1 MGGGRKGRWV
11 LFKVFSIYPPPPT
24 PSPNPFTFPEKKA
37 NMKKWKRGRG
47 KKDTKTNG

>member
-1 MGGGRKGRWV
+1 MGGREEREVGS
-11 LFKVFSIYPPPPT
+11 LQPT

-37 NMKKWKRGRG
+37 NMKKRKGGRE